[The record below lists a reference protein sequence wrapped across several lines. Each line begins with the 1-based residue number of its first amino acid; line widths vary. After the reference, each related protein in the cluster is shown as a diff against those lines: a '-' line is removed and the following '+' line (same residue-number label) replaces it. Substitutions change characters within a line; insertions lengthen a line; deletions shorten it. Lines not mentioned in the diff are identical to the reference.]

1 MKLEN
6 IQEVIRQ
13 IDYWNRN
20 KITIGFEIT
29 AGTVE
34 NWTQDCEPGTTGSR
48 KAAAVWIETA
58 EKERK
63 T

>member
-20 KITIGFEIT
+20 KITTGFEIT

-34 NWTQDCEPGTTGSR
+34 N
-48 KAAAVWIETA
+48 
-58 EKERK
+58 
-63 T
+63 